1 MDNLSL
7 GVRTSFIWQH
17 LQSDTLYL
25 LYLSFDM
32 YFIWD
37 ENKNRIN
44 VKKHGVSFEQA
55 CKVFNDARKLEKF
68 DTVHST
74 LEDRSIIIGQAKENL
89 LFVVNTELTTKL

>member
-1 MDNLSL
+1 
-7 GVRTSFIWQH
+7 
-17 LQSDTLYL
+17 
-25 LYLSFDM
+25 M

-55 CKVFNDARKLEKF
+55 CKVFDDARKLEKF

-74 LEDRSIIIGQAKENL
+74 LEDRSIIIGQAEANL
-89 LFVVNTELTTKL
+89 LFVVNTEIDNETIRIISARKANKKEQEAYYEQNG

>member
-1 MDNLSL
+1 
-7 GVRTSFIWQH
+7 
-17 LQSDTLYL
+17 
-25 LYLSFDM
+25 M

-37 ENKNRIN
+37 ESKNRIN

-74 LEDRSIIIGQAKENL
+74 LEDRSIIIGQAEANL
-89 LFVVNTELTTKL
+89 LFVVNTEIDNETVRIISARKANKKEQEVYYEQNG